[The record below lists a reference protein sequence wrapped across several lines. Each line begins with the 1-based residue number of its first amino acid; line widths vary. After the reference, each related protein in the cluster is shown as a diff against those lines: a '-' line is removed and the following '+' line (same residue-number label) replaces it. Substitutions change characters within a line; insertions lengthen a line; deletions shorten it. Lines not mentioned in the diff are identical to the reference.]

1 MAKRRATRAADATLR
16 EELEAIGARLAQLG
30 ERSIAAGQDAAARE
44 LAELRDGLTG
54 LVERASDGGEQAY
67 DALVGTVRR
76 QPLGSLAT
84 AFAVGLAAAMLF
96 GHRR

>member
-1 MAKRRATRAADATLR
+1 MAKRRATRAAEATLR

-30 ERSIAAGQDAAARE
+30 ELAR
-44 LAELRDGLTG
+44 
-54 LVERASDGGEQAY
+54 GGEQAY